1 MSDITLKP
9 ETINQSLGEYEVG
22 KAGGSCVFPG
32 ISQCFAIA
40 GRRQSSLICTHISPG
55 ATQEHLTDTFALL
68 RQIGGN
74 WVTSWHVIGPF
85 VDHFNT
91 SNALWTSVQKIRDTF
106 EKEFGDTGAD
116 HWILDISKQR
126 HTKVLEE
133 GFTIKTEFSQVDVKA
148 DLDMAANK
156 IRFYYKGDRGA
167 NLGWN
172 RLYNK
177 KFSRF

>member
-1 MSDITLKP
+1 MSDITLKQ
-9 ETINQSLGEYEVG
+9 ETANQNLGEYEVG
-22 KAGGSCVFPG
+22 KAGVSCLFPG
-32 ISQCFAIA
+32 IRQCFAIA
-40 GRRQSSLICTHISPG
+40 GRRQSSMVCTHVSPG
-55 ATQEHLTDTFALL
+55 ATPQQMSDTFAFL
-68 RQIGGN
+68 REIGGN

-91 SNALWTSVQKIRDTF
+91 SNALWKSVQDIRGTF
-106 EKEFGDTGAD
+106 KSEFGETGAN

-126 HTKVLEE
+126 HTPVLEE
-133 GFTIKTEFSQVDVKA
+133 GFTIKTEFGKVDVKA
-148 DLDMAANK
+148 DLDTAANK